1 MVFGFNSPLEKS
13 TPISLQ
19 KFLPSNSNPSLMNF
33 PKFPKLLLPTLC
45 GVISLFFIV
54 GNSFS
59 QQTRKNSPNIII
71 IFTDDLGYG
80 DLGTYGNPTISTPHL
95 DQMALEGQK
104 WTNFYV
110 AAPVCT
116 PSRAGLL
123 TGRLP
128 IRSGMAS
135 DKRGVLFP
143 DSKGGLPQSEL
154 TIAKA
159 LKTKGYQTAAV
170 GKWHLGHLEP
180 FLPTKHGFDSYF
192 GIPYSNDM
200 NRTESIDGL
209 SGIDSQ
215 IQLAEQ
221 ERFQAYNVPLMR
233 NERIIEQPADQR
245 SITRRYTEEV
255 VTHIKQ
261 MKKEPFFIYLAHNLP
276 HIPLFRS
283 EEFKGKSKAGM
294 YGDVIEEIDW
304 SVGEILKTLKEENL
318 DKNTLVIFTS
328 DNGPWHT
335 FKTHG
340 GSAGMLR
347 GAKGGTFEGGM
358 RVPAIFWWPGKLKK
372 GVIMEMGTTLDLM
385 PTISELTGIKL
396 PKDREYDG
404 YDLSTVLFS
413 SGKSP
418 RNTVFYYHGTKIRA
432 VRVGDYK
439 AHFIIQNEYGSQ
451 TAHPITSPPLEI
463 PNQLTLLENP
473 LLFNLAIDPGE
484 RYNIAQNHPEIIAE
498 IRKIIEAHQATLK
511 PVENQLE
518 K

>member
-1 MVFGFNSPLEKS
+1 MAFRQIPRFGIQLVIFFTLFIHHSVAQRKE
-13 TPISLQ
+13 TP
-19 KFLPSNSNPSLMNF
+19 
-33 PKFPKLLLPTLC
+33 
-45 GVISLFFIV
+45 
-54 GNSFS
+54 
-59 QQTRKNSPNIII
+59 PNIII
-71 IFTDDLGYG
+71 IFADDLGYG
-80 DLGTYGNPTISTPHL
+80 DLGAYGNPMIRTPHL
-95 DQMALEGQK
+95 DQMALEGQR

-128 IRSGMAS
+128 IRSGMSS

-143 DSKGGLPQSEL
+143 DSNGGLPQSEL

-159 LKTKGYQTAAV
+159 LKTKGYQTAAI

-180 FLPTKHGFDSYF
+180 YLPTKHGFDSYF

-200 NRTESIDGL
+200 NRMESIEGL
-209 SGIDSQ
+209 SGVDSQ

-233 NERIIEQPADQR
+233 NEQVIQQPADQR
-245 SITRRYTEEV
+245 TITKRYTTEV
-255 VTHIKQ
+255 INHIKK
-261 MKKEPFFIYLAHNLP
+261 MKKGPFFIYLAHNLP

-283 EEFKGKSKAGM
+283 EEFTGKSRAGI
-294 YGDVIEEIDW
+294 YGDVLEEIDW
-304 SVGEILKTLKEENL
+304 SVGEILNTLKNEGL

-358 RVPAIFWWPGKLKK
+358 RIPALFWWPEKLKK
-372 GVIMEMGTTLDLM
+372 GVVMEIGTTLDIL
-385 PTISELTGIKL
+385 PTISKLTCAEL

-404 YDLSTVLFS
+404 YDLSPVLFG

-418 RNTVFYYHGTKIRA
+418 RNTVFYYHGTQVRAIRM
-432 VRVGDYK
+432 GDFK

-463 PNQLTLLENP
+463 PNQKTVLDKP
-473 LLFNLAIDPGE
+473 LLFNLATDPGE
-484 RYNIAQNHPEIIAE
+484 RYNIAENHPEIIAE
-498 IRKIIEAHQATLK
+498 IRKILEAHLATLK

>member
-1 MVFGFNSPLEKS
+1 MSFPRFQNSQLFVSLLFGVVLIIK
-13 TPISLQ
+13 PISFCL
-19 KFLPSNSNPSLMNF
+19 
-33 PKFPKLLLPTLC
+33 
-45 GVISLFFIV
+45 
-54 GNSFS
+54 S
-59 QQTRKNSPNIII
+59 QQKSPNVII
-71 IFTDDLGYG
+71 IFADDLGYG
-80 DLGTYGNPTISTPHL
+80 DLGAFGNPSIYTPHL

-128 IRSGMAS
+128 IRSGMTS

-143 DSKGGLPQSEL
+143 DSKGGLPQTEL

-159 LKTKGYQTAAV
+159 LKSKGYQTAAV

-180 FLPTKHGFDSYF
+180 YLPTKHGFDSYF

-200 NRTESIDGL
+200 NRTESIEGL

-233 NERIIEQPADQR
+233 NEQVIEQPTDQR
-245 SITRRYTEEV
+245 TITKRYTEEV
-255 VTHIKQ
+255 ISQ
-261 MKKEPFFIYLAHNLP
+261 IRRMKNGPFFIYLAHNLP

-283 EEFKGKSKAGM
+283 EEFSGKSKAGM
-294 YGDVIEEIDW
+294 YGDVVEEIDW
-304 SVGEILKTLKEENL
+304 SVGEILKTLKVEGL
-318 DKNTLVIFTS
+318 DKNTLVLFTS

-358 RVPAIFWWPGKLKK
+358 RVPAIFWWPGKLKQ
-372 GVIMEMGTTLDLM
+372 GIVMEMGTTLDML
-385 PTISELTGIKL
+385 PTISSLTGIEL

-404 YDLSTVLFS
+404 SDLSPVLFG
-413 SGKSP
+413 SGKSS
-418 RNTVFYYHGTKIRA
+418 RNTIFYYHGTKVRA
-432 VRVGDYK
+432 LRVGDFK
-439 AHFIIQNEYGSQ
+439 AHFMIQNEYGSQ
-451 TAHPITSPPLEI
+451 TAHPITSPPTEI
-463 PNQLTLLENP
+463 PGQLTQLETP
-473 LLFNLAIDPGE
+473 FLFNVAIDPGE
-484 RYNIAQNHPEIIAE
+484 RHNVADKHPEILAE
-498 IRKIIEAHQATLK
+498 IRKVLEAHLATLK

>member
-1 MVFGFNSPLEKS
+1 MASRFNACLVMQLLIFCTLFSNYALAQRKET
-13 TPISLQ
+13 TP
-19 KFLPSNSNPSLMNF
+19 
-33 PKFPKLLLPTLC
+33 
-45 GVISLFFIV
+45 
-54 GNSFS
+54 
-59 QQTRKNSPNIII
+59 PNIII
-71 IFTDDLGYG
+71 IFADDLGYG
-80 DLGTYGNPTISTPHL
+80 DLGAYGNPMIRTPHL
-95 DQMALEGQK
+95 DQMALEGQR

-128 IRSGMAS
+128 IRSGMTS

-143 DSKGGLPQSEL
+143 DSNGGLPQTEL

-180 FLPTKHGFDSYF
+180 YLPTKHGFDSYF

-200 NRTESIDGL
+200 NRTESIEGL
-209 SGIDSQ
+209 SGVDSQ

-221 ERFQAYNVPLMR
+221 DRFQAYNVPLMR
-233 NERIIEQPADQR
+233 NEQVIEQPTDQR
-245 SITRRYTEEV
+245 TITKRYTAEV
-255 VTHIKQ
+255 VNQIKR
-261 MKKEPFFIYLAHNLP
+261 MKKGPFFIYLAHNLP

-283 EEFKGKSKAGM
+283 EEFTGTSRAGI
-294 YGDVIEEIDW
+294 YGDVLEEIDW
-304 SVGEILKTLKEENL
+304 SVGEILNTLKNEGL
-318 DKNTLVIFTS
+318 DKNTLVVFTS

-358 RVPAIFWWPGKLKK
+358 RVPALFWWPGKLKK
-372 GVIMEMGTTLDLM
+372 GVVMEMGTTLDLL
-385 PTISELTGIKL
+385 PTIGKLTGAEL

-404 YDLSTVLFS
+404 YDLSPVLFG

-418 RNTVFYYHGTKIRA
+418 RNTVFYYHGTQVRAIRM
-432 VRVGDYK
+432 GDYK

-463 PNQLTLLENP
+463 PSQRTILDTP
-473 LLFNLAIDPGE
+473 LLFNVATDPGE
-484 RYNIAQNHPEIIAE
+484 RYNIAQNHPEIIDQ
-498 IRKIIEAHQATLK
+498 IRKILETHQATLK

>member
-1 MVFGFNSPLEKS
+1 
-13 TPISLQ
+13 
-19 KFLPSNSNPSLMNF
+19 MNY
-33 PKFPKLLLPTLC
+33 PKFPKLLLPILW
-45 GVISLFFIV
+45 GAISLFFIV

-59 QQTRKNSPNIII
+59 QQTSKNTPNIII
-71 IFTDDLGYG
+71 IFADDLGYG
-80 DLGTYGNPTISTPHL
+80 DLGAYGNPNIRTPHL

-128 IRSGMAS
+128 IRSGMTS
-135 DKRGVLFP
+135 EKRGVLFP

-180 FLPTKHGFDSYF
+180 FLPTKHGFDSYL

-200 NRTESIDGL
+200 NRTESIEGL

-221 ERFQAYNVPLMR
+221 ERFQVYNVPLMR
-233 NERIIEQPADQR
+233 NEQIIEQPADQR
-245 SITRRYTEEV
+245 SITKRYTEEV
-255 VTHIKQ
+255 VNQIKRL
-261 MKKEPFFIYLAHNLP
+261 KKEPFFIYLAHNLP

-283 EEFKGKSKAGM
+283 EEFKGKSKAGI

-304 SVGEILKTLKEENL
+304 SVGEILKTLKEEKL

-358 RVPAIFWWPGKLKK
+358 RVPALFWWPGKLKE
-372 GVIMEMGTTLDLM
+372 GIIMEMGTTLDLM
-385 PTISELTGIKL
+385 PTISELTGIEL

-404 YDLSTVLFS
+404 YDLSPVLFGT
-413 SGKSP
+413 GKSP
-418 RNTVFYYHGTKIRA
+418 RNTVFYYHGAQVRA
-432 VRVGDYK
+432 VRAGDYK

-451 TAHPITSPPLEI
+451 TAHPVTSPPLEI
-463 PNQLTLLENP
+463 PNQRTILEIP

-498 IRKIIEAHQATLK
+498 IRKIMEAHQATIK

>member
-1 MVFGFNSPLEKS
+1 MIMAFAHYFSLIFLTLLSGLIFPHSASAQGKA
-13 TPISLQ
+13 TP
-19 KFLPSNSNPSLMNF
+19 P
-33 PKFPKLLLPTLC
+33 
-45 GVISLFFIV
+45 
-54 GNSFS
+54 
-59 QQTRKNSPNIII
+59 PNVII
-71 IFTDDLGYG
+71 IFADDLGYG
-80 DLGTYGNPTISTPHL
+80 DLGTFGHPTNRTPHL

-116 PSRAGLL
+116 PSRAALL

-128 IRSGMAS
+128 IRTGMTS

-200 NRTESIDGL
+200 NRTESIEGL

-215 IQLAEQ
+215 IRLAEE

-233 NERIIEQPADQR
+233 NEQVIEQPADQR
-245 SITRRYTEEV
+245 TITRRYTEEV
-255 VTHIKQ
+255 VSQIKR
-261 MKKEPFFIYLAHNLP
+261 MKKGPFFIYLAHNLP

-283 EEFKGKSKAGM
+283 EQFKEKSRAGI

-304 SVGEILKTLKEENL
+304 SVGEILKTLKQEGL
-318 DKNTLVIFTS
+318 DKNTLVVFTS

-358 RVPAIFWWPGKLKK
+358 RVPAIFWWPGKLKE
-372 GVIMEMGTTLDLM
+372 GVIMEMGTTLDLL
-385 PTISELTGIKL
+385 PTLSKLAGTNL

-404 YDLSTVLFS
+404 YDLSPVLFGT
-413 SGKSP
+413 GKSP
-418 RNTVFYYHGTKIRA
+418 RNTVFYYHGTQVRA
-432 VRVGDYK
+432 IRVGDYK

-451 TAHPITSPPLEI
+451 TAHPITSPLLEI
-463 PNQLTLLENP
+463 PNQRTTLETP
-473 LLFNLAIDPGE
+473 LLFNVASDPGE
-484 RYNIAQNHPEIIAE
+484 RFNIAQNHPEIIAE
-498 IRKIIEAHQATLK
+498 MKKILEAHQATLL

>member
-1 MVFGFNSPLEKS
+1 MAFRQIPCFGIQLVIFVTLFIHHSVAQRKE
-13 TPISLQ
+13 TP
-19 KFLPSNSNPSLMNF
+19 
-33 PKFPKLLLPTLC
+33 
-45 GVISLFFIV
+45 
-54 GNSFS
+54 
-59 QQTRKNSPNIII
+59 PNIII
-71 IFTDDLGYG
+71 IFADDLGYG
-80 DLGTYGNPTISTPHL
+80 DLGTYGNPMIRTPHL
-95 DQMALEGQK
+95 DQMALEGQR

-128 IRSGMAS
+128 IRSGMSS

-159 LKTKGYQTAAV
+159 LKTKGYQTAAI

-180 FLPTKHGFDSYF
+180 YLPTKHGFDSYF

-200 NRTESIDGL
+200 NRTESIEGL
-209 SGIDSQ
+209 SGVDSQ

-233 NERIIEQPADQR
+233 NEQVIEQPADQR
-245 SITRRYTEEV
+245 TITKRYTTEV
-255 VTHIKQ
+255 INHIKK
-261 MKKEPFFIYLAHNLP
+261 MKKAPFFIYLAHNLP

-283 EEFKGKSKAGM
+283 EEFTGKSRAGI
-294 YGDVIEEIDW
+294 YGDVLEEIDW
-304 SVGEILKTLKEENL
+304 SVGEILNTLKNEGL

-358 RVPAIFWWPGKLKK
+358 RVPALFWWPEKLKK
-372 GVIMEMGTTLDLM
+372 SVVMEMGTTLDIL
-385 PTISELTGIKL
+385 PTISKLTGAEL
-396 PKDREYDG
+396 PKDRKYDG
-404 YDLSTVLFS
+404 YDLSPVLFG

-418 RNTVFYYHGTKIRA
+418 RNTVFYYHGTQVRAIRM
-432 VRVGDYK
+432 GDFK

-463 PNQLTLLENP
+463 PNQKTVLDKP
-473 LLFNLAIDPGE
+473 LLFNLATDPGE
-484 RYNIAQNHPEIIAE
+484 RYNIAENHPEIIAE
-498 IRKIIEAHQATLK
+498 IRKILEAHLATLK